1 MTEMERNIFE
11 ERALKVESESV
22 QFLTNM
28 PKFLSSSNNGVW
40 WNKLFQMDY
49 QVDNNQ
55 VEIVHNLNPSNFSH
69 RVKSPVLQTGDK
81 VKVLDHK
88 GTLEQMQE
96 GHGAYTEAMELVLG
110 RCGYVLNVRPFVGCK
125 VEFELV
131 GESEK

>member
-1 MTEMERNIFE
+1 MTEIERNKFE
-11 ERALKVESESV
+11 ERGLKVEFKSV
-22 QFLTNM
+22 QFLTTM
-28 PKFLSSSNNGVW
+28 PKFLSSSNNGLW
-40 WNKLFQMDY
+40 WNRLFQMEY
-49 QVDNNQ
+49 Q
-55 VEIVHNLNPSNFSH
+55 VEIGHNLNPSNFSH